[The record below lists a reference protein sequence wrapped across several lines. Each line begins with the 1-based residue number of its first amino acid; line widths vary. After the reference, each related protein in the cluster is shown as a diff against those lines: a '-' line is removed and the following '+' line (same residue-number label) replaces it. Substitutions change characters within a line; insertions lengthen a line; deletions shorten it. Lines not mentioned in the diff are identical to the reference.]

1 MIHYFMK
8 NDFHPDKLIRGLHVG
23 LIPDGGRRWA
33 RKNNVSLIESYT
45 LSKTL
50 LAEFVTRLFQEG
62 VDEISIY
69 LSSSQN
75 YIREH
80 HEVLAF
86 SSIIHQAL
94 SEELKHLINQ
104 LGVKI
109 VIAGNS
115 SVLGNESKELLNEL
129 TQASLKNEN
138 LRINLCIAYNPL
150 EEITQA
156 QQHTKEKE
164 NFTDHLWVTK
174 PLDLVIRTGD
184 ANLLS
189 NFLPLQS
196 GYARIFFSEK
206 LFNDISWEEIAQ
218 WIIFYKELN
227 RKYGD

>member
-1 MIHYFMK
+1 MK
-8 NDFHPDKLIRGLHVG
+8 NDFHPDKLIKGLHVG
-23 LIPDGGRRWA
+23 FIPDGGRRWA
-33 RKNNVSLIESYT
+33 EKNNVSLIESYT

-50 LAEFVTRLFQEG
+50 LAEFVTRMFHEG

-75 YIREH
+75 YRREN

-86 SSIIHQAL
+86 TSVIHQAL
-94 SEELKHLINQ
+94 FEELNQLINQ

-129 TQASLKNEN
+129 IHASLKNEN
-138 LRINLCIAYNPL
+138 FRLNLCIAYNPL
-150 EEITQA
+150 EEIIQA
-156 QQHTKEKE
+156 QQLTLNNES
-164 NFTDHLWVTK
+164 FTEHLWVTK
-174 PLDLVIRTGD
+174 PLDLVIRTGN

-206 LFNDISWEEIAQ
+206 LFNDLRWEEIAH
-218 WIIFYKELN
+218 WITFYKELN
-227 RKYGD
+227 LKYGD